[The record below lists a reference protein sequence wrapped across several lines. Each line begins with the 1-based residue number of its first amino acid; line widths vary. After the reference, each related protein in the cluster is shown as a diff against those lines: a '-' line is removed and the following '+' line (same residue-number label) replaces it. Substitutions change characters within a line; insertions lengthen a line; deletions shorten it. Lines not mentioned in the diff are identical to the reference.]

1 MLVMKAKILDHHSAL
16 HSGDIDN
23 RLKELAAQCCSKATE
38 IPNCARNMHSL
49 KIPEAT
55 PGMPLQSAV
64 KTLSFGENLKHFRVR
79 FLTLQTKGLGLG
91 NL

>member
-38 IPNCARNMHSL
+38 IPNYARNMHSL
-49 KIPEAT
+49 KIPERPRQGCHLRA
-55 PGMPLQSAV
+55 Q
-64 KTLSFGENLKHFRVR
+64 
-79 FLTLQTKGLGLG
+79 
-91 NL
+91 